1 MMTEY
6 WKQQAGLTPDE
17 KRAFVERT
25 LADEAR
31 FRQSLRKI
39 TSGAENR
46 MLTRTAK
53 EQHRDALRELNRGP
67 DDVAPDFDDSSL
79 QRGMLK

>member
-1 MMTEY
+1 MTPY
-6 WKQQAGLTPDE
+6 WQGQHGLTPDE
-17 KRAFVERT
+17 KRSFVERT

-31 FRQSLRKI
+31 FLRSLRKI
-39 TSGAENR
+39 TSDAENR

>member
-1 MMTEY
+1 MNPY
-6 WKQQAGLTPDE
+6 WQQQHGLTPDE
-17 KRAFVERT
+17 KQAFVERT

-39 TSGAENR
+39 TSDAENR

-67 DDVAPDFDDSSL
+67 DDVIDDADDSSI
-79 QRGMLK
+79 QRGMLT

>member
-1 MMTEY
+1 MNEY
-6 WKQQAGLTPDE
+6 WKQQHGLTTDE

-31 FRQSLRKI
+31 FQQSLRKI

-53 EQHRDALRELNRGP
+53 DQHRDALRELNRGLVP
-67 DDVAPDFDDSSL
+67 DANYSSI

>member
-1 MMTEY
+1 MNEY
-6 WKQQAGLTPDE
+6 WKEQAGLTHDE

-39 TSGAENR
+39 TDSADNR
-46 MLTRTAK
+46 MRERTAK
-53 EQHRDALRELNRGP
+53 QQHHDALRELNRGP
-67 DDVAPDFDDSSL
+67 DDVVPDADYSSI
-79 QRGMLK
+79 QRGMLT

>member
-1 MMTEY
+1 MNEY
-6 WKQQAGLTPDE
+6 WQQQHGLTHDE

-31 FRQSLRKI
+31 FRQSLHKI
-39 TSGAENR
+39 TSDAENR

-53 EQHRDALRELNRGP
+53 EHHADALRELNRGP

>member
-1 MMTEY
+1 MNDY
-6 WKQQAGLTPDE
+6 WKQQHGLTPDE
-17 KRAFVERT
+17 KLAFVERT

-31 FRQSLRKI
+31 FLRSLRKI

-53 EQHRDALRELNRGP
+53 EQHAEALRELNRGP
-67 DDVAPDFDDSSL
+67 DDVIDDADDSSV
-79 QRGMLK
+79 QRWMLK

>member
-1 MMTEY
+1 MNDY
-6 WKQQAGLTPDE
+6 WKQQHGLTPDE
-17 KRAFVERT
+17 KQAFVERT

-31 FRQSLRKI
+31 FLRSLRKI

-53 EQHRDALRELNRGP
+53 EQHAEALRELNRGP
-67 DDVAPDFDDSSL
+67 DDVIDDADDSSV
-79 QRGMLK
+79 QRGMLT

>member
-1 MMTEY
+1 MNEY
-6 WKQQAGLTPDE
+6 WKEQAGLTLDE

-31 FRQSLRKI
+31 FLRSLRKI
-39 TSGAENR
+39 TDSAENR
-46 MLTRTAK
+46 MMTRTAK

-67 DDVAPDFDDSSL
+67 DDVIDDADDSSL